1 MLNNLF
7 NNEQRAVSFQTVW
20 GAGEPF
26 GLQSEAGV
34 SVTTGKSFEIVAFF
48 SAVSLISDTISTL
61 PCGAYLRLGNTRQP
75 LSPRPVWLDQPDIDL
90 ATRAAFFQQVFSALL
105 VHGNSYTRVFRDA
118 QGQVVN
124 LVNLD
129 PEKVE
134 VERSAIGRKV
144 FRYEGE
150 GKALTTD
157 EIIHI
162 VDLILPGDLKGLS
175 RVEKLKQALGLN
187 IALSD
192 YAARFFGTG
201 ASASGIIEFP
211 GNLTQEQAKQ
221 LADGFDSRHRNGTR
235 RAHRT
240 GVLSAGAKFVKTDS
254 DPEKSQAL
262 ESRKFAVEEIAR
274 AFNVP
279 LHLMGVPGTASYASV
294 EQNAL
299 QFVSM
304 TLRPLAE
311 KVEAAFSRLL
321 PGDAFIKFN
330 FADLLRADVE
340 ARVRSYSVGT
350 QAGFYSTNDV
360 RKLEDMPPV
369 AGGDQYRV
377 PLANINLEDAQ
388 IITDDKKVMMANRL
402 VNVGFDPAQVLAAL
416 GLPAIAHTGVPSVML
431 QGVAQIDPEAPESV
445 YEAK

>member
-1 MLNNLF
+1 MLGNLF
-7 NNEQRAVSFQTVW
+7 GEQRAVSFQTVW
-20 GAGEPF
+20 GAGEPW
-26 GLQSEAGV
+26 GLQSESGV
-34 SVTTGKSFEIVAFF
+34 SVTTKKSFEIVAFF

-61 PCGAYLRLGNTRQP
+61 PCGAYIRIGATRRP
-75 LSPRPVWLDQPDIDL
+75 LNPRPAWLDQPDIDL
-90 ATRAAFFQQVFSALL
+90 STRAAFFQQVFSALL
-105 VHGNSYTRVFRDA
+105 VHGNSYTRIFRDA

-134 VERSAIGRKV
+134 VERSKVGRKV
-144 FRYEGE
+144 YKYEGE
-150 GKALTTD
+150 GRLLTSD
-157 EIIHI
+157 DIIHI

-175 RVEKLKQALGLN
+175 RVEKLKQSLGLN

-201 ASASGIIEFP
+201 ASASGVIEFP
-211 GNLTQEQAKQ
+211 GNLTAEQAKQ
-221 LADGFDSRHRNGTR
+221 LADGFDARHRNGTR

-240 GVLSAGAKFVKTDS
+240 GVLSGGAKFVATQT

-311 KVEAAFSRLL
+311 KVEAAFSKLL
-321 PGDAFIKFN
+321 PGDGFIKFN
-330 FADLLRADVE
+330 FADLLRADIE

-350 QAGFYSTNDV
+350 QAGFYSTNDI
-360 RKLEDMPPV
+360 RKLEDMEPV
-369 AGGDQYRV
+369 DGGDQYRV
-377 PLANINLEDAQ
+377 PLANIALADTP
-388 IITDDKKVMMANRL
+388 IITDEKRVKMVQQL
-402 VNVGFDPAQVLAAL
+402 VLSGFTPSEALAAV
-416 GLPAIAHTGVPSVML
+416 GLPEISHTGLPSTQL
-431 QGVAQIDPEAPESV
+431 QPVSQIDPENPEAV
-445 YEAK
+445 YGAD

>member
-1 MLNNLF
+1 MLGNLF
-7 NNEQRAVSFQTVW
+7 EQRAVSFQTIW

-34 SVTTGKSFEIVAFF
+34 NVTTKKSFEIVAFF

-61 PCGAYLRLGNTRQP
+61 PCGAYLRIGATRRP
-75 LSPRPVWLDQPDIDL
+75 LNPRPMWLDQPDVDL
-90 ATRAAFFQQVFSALL
+90 STRAAFFQQVFSSLL

-124 LVNLD
+124 LVNLN
-129 PEKVE
+129 PEKVQ
-134 VERSAIGRKV
+134 VERSKVGRKV
-144 FRYEGE
+144 YKYEGE
-150 GKALTTD
+150 NKLLTSD

-162 VDLILPGDLKGLS
+162 VDLILPGELTGMS
-175 RVEKLKQALGLN
+175 RVDTLKQALGLN

-192 YAARFFGTG
+192 YASRFFGTG
-201 ASASGIIEFP
+201 AAASGVIEFP

-221 LADGFDSRHRNGTR
+221 LADGFDARHRNGTR
-235 RAHRT
+235 RAHKT
-240 GVLSAGAKFVKTDS
+240 GVLSGGAKFVATQT

-279 LHLMGVPGTASYASV
+279 LHLLGVPGTASYASV
-294 EQNAL
+294 EQNNL

-321 PGDAFIKFN
+321 PGDAFIKFQ
-330 FADLLRADVE
+330 FGDLLRADLE
-340 ARVRSYSVGT
+340 ARIRSYSVGA
-350 QAGFYSTNDV
+350 QAGFYSTNDI
-360 RKLEDMPPV
+360 RRLEDLPPV
-369 AGGDQYRV
+369 EQGDQYRV
-377 PLANINLEDAQ
+377 PLANIALADTET
-388 IITDDKKVMMANRL
+388 ITNEKKIYMVSQL
-402 VNVGFDPAQVLAAL
+402 VQSGFLPSEVLAAL
-416 GLPAIAHTGVPSVML
+416 GLPEIAHTGLPSVQL
-431 QGVAQIDPEAPESV
+431 QGVAQIDPEDPEAV
-445 YEAK
+445 YEV

>member
-1 MLNNLF
+1 
-7 NNEQRAVSFQTVW
+7 
-20 GAGEPF
+20 
-26 GLQSEAGV
+26 
-34 SVTTGKSFEIVAFF
+34 
-48 SAVSLISDTISTL
+48 
-61 PCGAYLRLGNTRQP
+61 
-75 LSPRPVWLDQPDIDL
+75 
-90 ATRAAFFQQVFSALL
+90 
-105 VHGNSYTRVFRDA
+105 
-118 QGQVVN
+118 VN

-129 PEKVE
+129 PEKVD
-134 VERSAIGRKV
+134 VERSKIGRKV
-144 FRYEGE
+144 YKVQGE
-150 GKALTTD
+150 GRMLTSD
-157 EIIHI
+157 EVIHI
-162 VDLILPGDLKGLS
+162 VDLILPGELKGLS
-175 RVEKLKQALGLN
+175 RVETLKQALGLN

-201 ASASGIIEFP
+201 ASAQGVIEFP
-211 GNLTQEQAKQ
+211 GNLTSEQAKQ
-221 LADGFDSRHRNGTR
+221 LADGFDARHRNGSR
-235 RAHRT
+235 RAHKT
-240 GVLSAGAKFVKTDS
+240 GVLSGGAKFVNTGT
-254 DPEKSQAL
+254 DPEASQAL

-360 RKLEDMPPV
+360 RKLEDMAPV
-369 AGGDQYRV
+369 EGGDQYRV
-377 PLANINLEDAQ
+377 PLANINLVDANVVTEDR
-388 IITDDKKVMMANRL
+388 KVLMANRL
-402 VNVGFDPAQVLAAL
+402 VTSGFKPEQVLSAL
-416 GLPAIAHTGVPSVML
+416 GLPAIEHTGVPSVML
-431 QGVAQIDPEAPESV
+431 QGVAQIDPEDPTAV
-445 YEAK
+445 YEAN

>member
-1 MLNNLF
+1 MLGNLF
-7 NNEQRAVSFQTVW
+7 EQRAVSFQTIW

-34 SVTTGKSFEIVAFF
+34 NVTTKKSFEIVAFF

-61 PCGAYLRLGNTRQP
+61 PCGAYLRIGATRRP
-75 LSPRPVWLDQPDIDL
+75 LNPRPVWLDQPDIDL
-90 ATRAAFFQQVFSALL
+90 STRAAFFQQVFSSLL

-124 LVNLD
+124 LVNLN

-134 VERSAIGRKV
+134 IERSKVGRKI

-150 GKALTTD
+150 NRPLSND

-175 RVEKLKQALGLN
+175 RVETLKQSLGLN

-201 ASASGIIEFP
+201 ASTAGVIEFP
-211 GNLTQEQAKQ
+211 GNLTSTQARE
-221 LADGFDSRHRNGTR
+221 LADGFDARHRNGSR
-235 RAHRT
+235 RAHKT
-240 GVLSAGAKFVKTDS
+240 GVLSGGAKFVATQL
-254 DPEKSQAL
+254 DPEASQAL

-279 LHLMGVPGTASYASV
+279 LHLLGVPGTASYASV
-294 EQNAL
+294 EQNNL

-304 TLRPLAE
+304 TLRPLTE

-321 PGDAFIKFN
+321 PGDAFIKFQ
-330 FADLLRADVE
+330 FGDLLRADLT
-340 ARVRSYSVGT
+340 ARVQSYSVGA
-350 QAGFYSTNDV
+350 QAGFYSTNDI
-360 RKLEDMPPV
+360 RRLEDMEPV
-369 AGGDQYRV
+369 EEGDQYRV
-377 PLANINLEDAQ
+377 PLANIALADTAV
-388 IITDDKKVMMANRL
+388 ITEEKRVKMVQQL
-402 VNVGFDPAQVLAAL
+402 VISGFTPAEALAAV
-416 GLPAIAHTGVPSVML
+416 GLPPIGHTGLPSTQL
-431 QGVAQIDPEAPESV
+431 QPVAQIDPNDPEAV
-445 YEAK
+445 YEV

>member
-1 MLNNLF
+1 MLGNF
-7 NNEQRAVSFQTVW
+7 FEKRAVSFQTIW

-26 GLQSEAGV
+26 GLQSESGV
-34 SVTTGKSFEIVAFF
+34 NVTTKKSFEIVAFF

-61 PCGAYLRLGNTRQP
+61 PCGAYLRVGPTRRP
-75 LSPRPVWLDQPDIDL
+75 LNPRPMWLDQPDVDL
-90 ATRAAFFQQVFSALL
+90 STRAAFFQQVFSSLL

-124 LVNLD
+124 LVNLN

-134 VERSAIGRKV
+134 VERSKIGRKA
-144 FRYEGE
+144 YIYQGE
-150 GKALTTD
+150 NKPLSGD

-175 RVEKLKQALGLN
+175 RVETLKQSLGLN

-201 ASASGIIEFP
+201 ASAAGVIEFP
-211 GNLTQEQAKQ
+211 GNLTSEQAKQ
-221 LADGFDSRHRNGTR
+221 LADGFDARHRNGSR
-235 RAHRT
+235 RAHKT
-240 GVLSAGAKFVKTDS
+240 GVLSGGAKFVSTQL
-254 DPEKSQAL
+254 DPESSQAL

-279 LHLMGVPGTASYASV
+279 LHLLGVPGTASYASV
-294 EQNAL
+294 EQNNL

-321 PGDAFIKFN
+321 PGDAFIKFQ
-330 FADLLRADVE
+330 FADLLRADLE
-340 ARVRSYSVGT
+340 ARIRSYSVGA
-350 QAGFYSTNDV
+350 QAGFYSTNDI
-360 RKLEDMPPV
+360 RRLEDLSPV
-369 AGGDQYRV
+369 EQGDQYRV
-377 PLANINLEDAQ
+377 PLANIALADTET
-388 IITDDKKVMMANRL
+388 ITNEKKVFMVNQL
-402 VNVGFDPAQVLAAL
+402 VQSGFSPSEVLAAF
-416 GLPAIAHTGVPSVML
+416 GLPEISHTGLPSVQL
-431 QGVAQIDPEAPESV
+431 QNIAQVDPEDPEAV
-445 YEAK
+445 YEV

>member
-1 MLNNLF
+1 MLGNF
-7 NNEQRAVSFQTVW
+7 FEKRAVSFQTIW

-26 GLQSEAGV
+26 GLQSESGV
-34 SVTTGKSFEIVAFF
+34 NVTTKKSFEIVAFF

-61 PCGAYLRLGNTRQP
+61 PCGAYLRVGPTRRP
-75 LSPRPVWLDQPDIDL
+75 LNPRPMWLDQPDVDL
-90 ATRAAFFQQVFSALL
+90 STRAAFFQQVFSSLL

-124 LVNLD
+124 LVNLN

-134 VERSAIGRKV
+134 VERSKIGRKA
-144 FRYEGE
+144 YIYQGE
-150 GKALTTD
+150 NKPLSGD

-175 RVEKLKQALGLN
+175 RVETLKQSLGLN

-201 ASASGIIEFP
+201 ASAAGVIEFP
-211 GNLTQEQAKQ
+211 GNLTSEQAKQ
-221 LADGFDSRHRNGTR
+221 LADGFDARHRNGTR
-235 RAHRT
+235 RAHKT
-240 GVLSAGAKFVKTDS
+240 GVLSGGAKFVSTQL
-254 DPEKSQAL
+254 DPESSQAL

-279 LHLMGVPGTASYASV
+279 LHLLGVPGTASYASV
-294 EQNAL
+294 EQNNL

-321 PGDAFIKFN
+321 PGDAFIKFQ
-330 FADLLRADVE
+330 FADLLRADLE
-340 ARVRSYSVGT
+340 ARIRSYSVGA
-350 QAGFYSTNDV
+350 QAGFYSTNDI
-360 RKLEDMPPV
+360 RRLEDLSPV
-369 AGGDQYRV
+369 EQGDQYRV
-377 PLANINLEDAQ
+377 PLANIALADTQ
-388 IITDDKKVMMANRL
+388 TITDEKKVFMVNQL
-402 VNVGFDPAQVLAAL
+402 VQSGFSPSEVLEAFGLPEISHTGLPSVQLQNIAQVD
-416 GLPAIAHTGVPSVML
+416 PE
-431 QGVAQIDPEAPESV
+431 DPEAV
-445 YEAK
+445 YEV

>member
-1 MLNNLF
+1 MLGNLF
-7 NNEQRAVSFQTVW
+7 GEQRAVSFQTVW
-20 GAGEPF
+20 GAGEPW
-26 GLQSEAGV
+26 GMQSEAGV
-34 SVTTGKSFEIVAFF
+34 NVTTKKSFEIVAFF

-75 LSPRPVWLDQPDIDL
+75 LNPRPVWLDQPDVDL
-90 ATRAAFFQQVFSALL
+90 STRAAFFQQVFSSLL
-105 VHGNSYTRVFRDA
+105 VHGNSYTRVFRDT

-129 PEKVE
+129 PEKVD

-144 FRYEGE
+144 YKVQNEGRMLS
-150 GKALTTD
+150 GD
-157 EIIHI
+157 EVIHI
-162 VDLILPGDLKGLS
+162 VDLILPGELKGLS
-175 RVEKLKQALGLN
+175 RVETLKQALGLN

-201 ASASGIIEFP
+201 ASAQGVIEFP
-211 GNLTQEQAKQ
+211 GNLTSEQAKQ
-221 LADGFDSRHRNGTR
+221 LADGFDSRHRNGSR
-235 RAHRT
+235 RAHKT
-240 GVLSAGAKFVKTDS
+240 GVLSGGAKFVNTGT
-254 DPEKSQAL
+254 DPEASQAL

-360 RKLEDMPPV
+360 RKLEDMAPV
-369 AGGDQYRV
+369 EGGDQYRV
-377 PLANINLEDAQ
+377 PLANINLVDANVVTEDR
-388 IITDDKKVMMANRL
+388 KVLMANRL
-402 VNVGFDPAQVLAAL
+402 VTSGFKPDQVLSAL
-416 GLPAIAHTGVPSVML
+416 GLPPIEHTGVPSVML
-431 QGVAQIDPEAPESV
+431 QGVAQIDPEDPTAV
-445 YEAK
+445 YEAN

>member
-1 MLNNLF
+1 MLGNLF
-7 NNEQRAVSFQTVW
+7 GEQRAVSFQTVW
-20 GAGEPF
+20 GAGEPW
-26 GLQSEAGV
+26 GLQSESGV
-34 SVTTGKSFEIVAFF
+34 NVTTKKSFEIVAFF

-75 LSPRPVWLDQPDIDL
+75 LNPRPVWLDQPDVDL
-90 ATRAAFFQQVFSALL
+90 STRAAFFQQVFSSLL

-129 PEKVE
+129 PEKVD

-144 FRYEGE
+144 YKVQNEGRMLS
-150 GKALTTD
+150 GD
-157 EIIHI
+157 EVIHI
-162 VDLILPGDLKGLS
+162 VDLILPGELKGLS
-175 RVEKLKQALGLN
+175 RVETLKQALGLN

-201 ASASGIIEFP
+201 ASASGVIEFP
-211 GNLTQEQAKQ
+211 GNLTSEQAKQ
-221 LADGFDSRHRNGTR
+221 LADGFDARHRNGTR

-240 GVLSAGAKFVKTDS
+240 GVLSGGAKFVATQT
-254 DPEKSQAL
+254 DPEASQAL

-360 RKLEDMPPV
+360 RKLEDMAPV
-369 AGGDQYRV
+369 EGGDQYRV
-377 PLANINLEDAQ
+377 PLANINLVDANVVTEDR
-388 IITDDKKVMMANRL
+388 KVLMANRL
-402 VNVGFDPAQVLAAL
+402 VTSGFKPEQVLAAL
-416 GLPAIAHTGVPSVML
+416 GLPAIEHTGVPSVML
-431 QGVAQIDPEAPESV
+431 QGVAQIDPEDPEAV
-445 YEAK
+445 YEAN

>member
-1 MLNNLF
+1 MLGNLF
-7 NNEQRAVSFQTVW
+7 EQRAVSFQTVW
-20 GAGEPF
+20 GAGEPW
-26 GLQSEAGV
+26 GLQSESGV
-34 SVTTGKSFEIVAFF
+34 NVTTKKSFEIVAFF

-61 PCGAYLRLGNTRQP
+61 PCGAYLRVGPIRRP
-75 LSPRPVWLDQPDIDL
+75 LNPRPMWLDQPDVDL
-90 ATRAAFFQQVFSALL
+90 STRAAFFQQVFSSLL
-105 VHGNSYTRVFRDA
+105 VHGNSYTRVFRDN

-124 LVNLD
+124 LVNLN

-134 VERSAIGRKV
+134 VERSAVGRKIY
-144 FRYEGE
+144 RYEGE
-150 GKALTTD
+150 NKVLSGD

-162 VDLILPGDLKGLS
+162 VDLILPGELKGMS
-175 RVEKLKQALGLN
+175 RVETLKQALGLN

-192 YAARFFGTG
+192 YASRFFGTG

-211 GNLTQEQAKQ
+211 GNLTSEQAKQ

-235 RAHRT
+235 RAHKT
-240 GVLSAGAKFVKTDS
+240 GVLSGGAKFVATQT

-279 LHLMGVPGTASYASV
+279 LHLLGVPGTASYASV
-294 EQNAL
+294 EQNNL

-321 PGDAFIKFN
+321 PGDGFIKFN
-330 FADLLRADVE
+330 FNDLLRADLE
-340 ARVRSYSVGT
+340 ARIRSYSVGT

-360 RKLEDMPPV
+360 RRLEDLPPV
-369 AGGDQYRV
+369 DQGDQYRV
-377 PLANINLEDAQ
+377 PLANIALADTQ
-388 IITDDKKVMMANRL
+388 VITDEKKMYMLTQL
-402 VNVGFDPAQVLAAL
+402 VQSGFSPSEALAAL
-416 GLPAIAHTGVPSVML
+416 GLPEITHTGLPSIQL
-431 QGVAQIDPEAPESV
+431 QGVAQVNPEDPESV
-445 YEAK
+445 YEAE